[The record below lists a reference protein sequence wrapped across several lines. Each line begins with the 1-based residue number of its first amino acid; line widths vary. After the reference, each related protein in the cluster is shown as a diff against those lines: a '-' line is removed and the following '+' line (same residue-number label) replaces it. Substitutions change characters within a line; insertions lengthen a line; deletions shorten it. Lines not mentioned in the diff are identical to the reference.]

1 MKSKLSYK
9 IFGVFTLMSVM
20 VVVLMVGIMRY
31 FVTRH
36 FTDYVNQSAL
46 ERYSDFADALAEEYE
61 QHKGWQTLKNN
72 PERWEQI
79 LRASLPLKDFDGPPP
94 GSEPPDIKSR
104 QPGATPEELT
114 SAKFS
119 RRMLRIGRR
128 LVLFDAE
135 KKRVAGERSRVS
147 SADYALQEIRVAG
160 QTVGWLGLQ
169 KRQNLSNPL
178 VIIFLK
184 QQYQAFYI
192 IGGVILLLAAVAAF
206 FLSEHLLA
214 PIRKLTAGTQAL
226 AARHFDTRINVE
238 SRDELGQL
246 AADFNTMAQAL
257 ENDERMRQQW
267 ISDIAH
273 ELRTPL
279 AILGGEV
286 EALKDGIRKVNRDTL
301 DSLHAEV
308 RHLNKI
314 INDLHE
320 LSLADAG
327 MLSIKKD
334 PVDCVQVLNA
344 TLRFFR
350 LRFDQKQITVENR
363 LENQDPITVMGDADR
378 LQQIFSNLIENT
390 LRYADF
396 QGTLKIDHERSAN
409 RMKLFFEDSGPGV
422 PAASLTKLFDRLYR
436 VDKSRSRK
444 QGGSGLG
451 LSICKSIVNALGGEI
466 RAANAA
472 SGGLRIEIEFPL
484 NQEKD

>member
-31 FVTRH
+31 FVTRN
-36 FTDYVNQSAL
+36 FTDYVSKAAL
-46 ERYSDFADALAEEYE
+46 ERYSDFADALAAEY
-61 QHKGWQTLKNN
+61 QQRGGWQVLKNS
-72 PERWEQI
+72 PQRWEQI
-79 LRASLPLKDFDGPPP
+79 LRASLPLRDSVGRSTDTAL
-94 GSEPPDIKSR
+94 PPDIKSGQR
-104 QPGATPEELT
+104 VAASGESTPGRIP
-114 SAKFS
+114 
-119 RRMLRIGRR
+119 RRMPRTARR

-135 KKRVAGERSRVS
+135 KQPIVGAGAQDS
-147 SADYALQEIRVAG
+147 SADYALQEISVDGR
-160 QTVGWLGLQ
+160 TVGWLGLH

-178 VIIFLK
+178 VVVFLK
-184 QQYQAFYI
+184 QQYEAFYI

-214 PIRKLTAGTQAL
+214 PIRKLTAGTQQL
-226 AARHFDTRINVE
+226 ASRRFDTRIAVA

-257 ENDERMRQQW
+257 ENDEHMRQQW

-286 EALKDGIRKVNRDTL
+286 EALKDGIRKVSPDTL

-308 RHLNKI
+308 RHLSKI
-314 INDLHE
+314 VNDLHE

-327 MLSIKKD
+327 MLSIKKE
-334 PVDCVQVLNA
+334 PVDCVQVLNE
-344 TLRFFR
+344 TLRLFK
-350 LRFDQKQITVENR
+350 LR
-363 LENQDPITVMGDADR
+363 LEQKRLAVESSLQNQPPVTIEGDSDR
-378 LQQIFSNLIENT
+378 LQQLFSNLIENS
-390 LRYADF
+390 LRYADSP
-396 QGTLKIDHERSAN
+396 GTLRIGYERSDK
-409 RMKLFFEDSGPGV
+409 RLLLFFEDSGPGV
-422 PAASLTKLFDRLYR
+422 PEASLAKLFDRLYR
-436 VDKSRSRK
+436 VDKSRSRM

-451 LSICKSIVNALGGEI
+451 LSICKSIVAALGGKI

-472 SGGLRIEIEFPL
+472 GGGLRIEIELPL
-484 NQEKD
+484 V